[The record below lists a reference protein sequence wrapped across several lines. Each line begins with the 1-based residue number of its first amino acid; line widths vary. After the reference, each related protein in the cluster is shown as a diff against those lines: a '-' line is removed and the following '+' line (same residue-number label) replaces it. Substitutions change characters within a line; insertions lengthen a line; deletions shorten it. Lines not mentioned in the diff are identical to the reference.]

1 MHNFLLI
8 MYILLNYIFSNQFD
22 TSLGKCS
29 IIINNKNK
37 SDLLSYQKLIQSES
51 LKLISEYGLIDKK
64 PFQIIIPKTKQ
75 EFFKIAKTAP
85 EWGIA
90 IAKSSENK
98 IIIQPASIANIS
110 KNRFNEIIIHEL
122 NHLYM
127 YRLIDSSFIPSWFLE
142 GMAMKFS
149 NEFSYT
155 DKIEISKALWKQQII
170 PLDGLN
176 NFNTKNKYVIKLA
189 YAQAASAVNALE
201 YYYGKQITHQIIS
214 LLKKKYTF
222 WNALFKITGDDKIDF
237 QEKYEFY
244 ISNYFLW
251 IFLLNTSN
259 MLFILFP
266 FILIL
271 GYLIKKNKNKKI
283 IQKWE
288 NEEQIIDKEKELLN

>member
-1 MHNFLLI
+1 
-8 MYILLNYIFSNQFD
+8 MYILLNYIFSNQFE

-64 PFQIIIPKTKQ
+64 PFQIIVPKTKQ

>member
-1 MHNFLLI
+1 MHHFLLI

>member
-1 MHNFLLI
+1 